1 MYIIAFMDIA
11 TFSLQYIKPIAVAC
25 KNILK

>member
-25 KNILK
+25 INILK